1 MAERKSVSMQDLAD
15 KLGISKVTVSKA
27 LNGKDGVGEELKEK
41 IFALARESGYVLPDY
56 GKRKSKK
63 VGIIMSPRFSSGDEG
78 KFYMAM
84 YERIIYE
91 LQRASCSSIMISPTT
106 ATLPSDMNTIQT
118 RGLFDGLIF
127 LGILDK
133 GVREQIAQ
141 IDLPKVYVDIYDQT
155 HKSDSVITENIYSSY
170 ELTNYLIQQGH
181 RKIAVLGGPV
191 TSYPSVMRR
200 QCAQQA
206 MEDAGILFNDKLYGL
221 SNYDFESAYHAM
233 NSLLARRAEFTAL
246 FAMSDVIAFGAIR
259 ALVSAG
265 MRVPEDVSVIG
276 FDGITMSRYCVP
288 VMTTIVQPSE
298 QIALQSIELL
308 VRQIEHGAP
317 AQTVTLQPELQQGES
332 VCPCRRNDSV

>member
-27 LNGKDGVGEELKEK
+27 LNGKDGGGEELKEK

-181 RKIAVLGGPV
+181 TDIGVVGTVGSTTSISDRSDEGIAIPLLLPEKLPTAFVCNCDATAFKLV
-191 TSYPSVMRR
+191 
-200 QCAQQA
+200 QA
-206 MEDAGILFNDKLYGL
+206 LKERGIC
-221 SNYDFESAYHAM
+221 
-233 NSLLARRAEFTAL
+233 
-246 FAMSDVIAFGAIR
+246 
-259 ALVSAG
+259 
-265 MRVPEDVSVIG
+265 VPEDVSVTG
-276 FDGITMSRYCVP
+276 FDDSIYAQLCSP
-288 VMTTIVQPSE
+288 SLTTVAVDTDA
-298 QIALQSIELL
+298 IARLAAKRMIKHMNEPQKKS
-308 VRQIEHGAP
+308 
-317 AQTVTLQPELQQGES
+317 GEVYRIPGKIIYRDS
-332 VCPCRRNDSV
+332 VCKINGSSDKPEQSGEGGKNLE